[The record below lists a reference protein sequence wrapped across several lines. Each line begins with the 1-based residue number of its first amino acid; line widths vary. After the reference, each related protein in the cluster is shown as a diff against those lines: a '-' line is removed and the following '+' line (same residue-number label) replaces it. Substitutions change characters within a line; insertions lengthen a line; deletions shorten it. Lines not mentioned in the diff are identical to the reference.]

1 MKYQTFIIPIKWRFR
16 ILIYLCIFVALNADF
31 YGQFACCVVMNTK
44 KLLLKYLFYDVLA
57 ALLVWLVFVVF
68 RKVINDIQV
77 MHNFEVLLP
86 SRYHLFTLLSFPFYC
101 VFIHYLTGFY
111 LNIQNKAKINLLL
124 TTLVSS
130 LIISIT
136 VFFALKL
143 RDVIVSYEYFYY
155 SLFVLFLQLFVITYT
170 FRRLIFMQVQHNFRS
185 KKWTLNTIIIGDGQ
199 NAQKIAQDIEKHGY
213 QYTFTGFVSAF
224 KKSQIHGDKL
234 LGGFYDIESIINRY
248 DIREVIVALDSD
260 TNDTNLFKIIN
271 QLYKYNVEIRF
282 TPRLYEIL
290 TGSARISTLG
300 INPLVSITQLNMA
313 AWEVSVKRL
322 IDIIASLL
330 ALLFLLPVF
339 IYYAIRIKRDSKG
352 PVFFMQERIGRY
364 GKPFK
369 MVKFRTMYVNSENG
383 TPQLS
388 SAFDDRITPIG
399 RMLRKYRID
408 ELPQFWNVLKGDM
421 SLVGPRPERQY
432 YIDQII
438 KEAPY
443 YCLLY
448 KIRPG
453 LTSWGPIK
461 IGYSDTIE
469 KMIERLNYD
478 IIYIENMSLFNDLKI
493 LIFTIEIIFKGKGM

>member
-1 MKYQTFIIPIKWRFR
+1 
-16 ILIYLCIFVALNADF
+16 
-31 YGQFACCVVMNTK
+31 MNSR
-44 KLLLKYLFYDVLA
+44 KLLIKYLFFDVLA
-57 ALLVWLVFVVF
+57 ALLVWLAFVIF
-68 RKVINDIQV
+68 RKVINDIQI

-86 SRYHLFTLLSFPFYC
+86 SRYHFFTLVTFPLYC

-111 LNIQNKAKINLLL
+111 LNVLNKPKISLLL
-124 TTLVSS
+124 TTFVSS

-143 RDVIVSYEYFYY
+143 GDVIVSYEYFYY
-155 SLFVLFLQLFVITYT
+155 SLSVLFLQLFVITYT
-170 FRRLIFMQVQHNFRS
+170 FRRFIFSSVQRKFRS
-185 KKWTLNTIIIGDGQ
+185 RSWTQNYIIIGDGN
-199 NAQKIAQDIEKHGY
+199 NAQKIAQDINKHGY
-213 QYTFTGFVSAF
+213 QYTFIGFVSAF
-224 KKSQIHGDKL
+224 KKSHVHGDNF
-234 LGGFYDIESIINRY
+234 LGSFYDIESIILKNN
-248 DIREVIVALDSD
+248 IREVIVALESD
-260 TNDTNLFKIIN
+260 TDDTDLFRIIN

-290 TGSARISTLG
+290 TGSARISSLG
-300 INPLVSITQLNMA
+300 INPLVSITQLNMPD
-313 AWEVSVKRL
+313 WEIGVKRL
-322 IDIIASLL
+322 IDILASLL
-330 ALLFLLPVF
+330 ALIFLFPLFLYF
-339 IYYAIRIKRDSKG
+339 GIRVKRDSKG
-352 PVFFMQERIGRY
+352 PVFFLQERIGRY
-364 GKPFK
+364 GKPFN
-369 MVKFRTMYVNSENG
+369 MVKFRTMFVNSENG

-388 SAFDDRITPIG
+388 SAFDERITPFG
-399 RMLRKYRID
+399 KMLRKYRID

-461 IGYSDTIE
+461 IGYSDTID

-493 LIFTIEIIFKGKGM
+493 LLLTIEIIFKGKGM

>member
-1 MKYQTFIIPIKWRFR
+1 MNSSKGLLYKY
-16 ILIYLCIFVALNADF
+16 IL
-31 YGQFACCVVMNTK
+31 
-44 KLLLKYLFYDVLA
+44 YDVFA
-57 ALLVWLVFVVF
+57 SILVWLAFVIF
-68 RKVINDIQV
+68 RKVINDIQII
-77 MHNFEVLLP
+77 HNFEVLLP
-86 SRYHLFTLLSFPFYC
+86 SRYYLFTLITFPVYC

-111 LNIQNKAKINLLL
+111 LNILNKPKISLLL

-136 VFFALKL
+136 VFFVLKL
-143 RDVIVSYEYFYY
+143 SDVIVSYEYFYY

-170 FRRLIFMQVQHNFRS
+170 FRRLIFMQVQHNFKS

-224 KKSQIHGDKL
+224 KKSQIHGEKL
-234 LGGFYDIESIINRY
+234 LGGFYDIEAIINKY
-248 DIREVIVALDSD
+248 EVREVIVALDNNTDDSD
-260 TNDTNLFKIIN
+260 LFRIIN

-300 INPLVSITQLNMA
+300 INPLVSITQLNMPD
-313 AWEVSVKRL
+313 WEVSIKRL
-322 IDIIASLL
+322 IDIVASLL
-330 ALLFLLPVF
+330 SLLILFPF
-339 IYYAIRIKRDSKG
+339 FFYFAIRIKRDSKG
-352 PVFFMQERIGRY
+352 PIFFVQERIGRY
-364 GKPFK
+364 GNPFK

-388 SAFDDRITPIG
+388 SVFDDRITPFG
-399 RMLRKYRID
+399 RILRKYRID

-461 IGYSDTIE
+461 IGYSDTID

-493 LIFTIEIIFKGKGM
+493 LILTVEIIFKGKGM

>member
-1 MKYQTFIIPIKWRFR
+1 M
-16 ILIYLCIFVALNADF
+16 CIFVANKGCVRR
-31 YGQFACCVVMNTK
+31 YITISVVMNSK
-44 KLLLKYLFYDVLA
+44 KLILKYLFYDVLA
-57 ALLVWLVFVVF
+57 ALLVWFAFVIF
-68 RKVINDIQV
+68 RKIINDIQIID
-77 MHNFEVLLP
+77 NFEVLLP
-86 SRYHLFTLLSFPFYC
+86 SRYYLFTLIFFPFYC
-101 VFIHYLTGFY
+101 VFVHYLTGFY
-111 LNIQNKAKINLLL
+111 INILDKPKISLLL
-124 TTLVSS
+124 TTFVSS

-136 VFFALKL
+136 VFFALKI
-143 RDVIVSYEYFYY
+143 RDVIISFEYFYY
-155 SLFVLFLQLFVITYT
+155 SLFVLFLQIFIITYI
-170 FRRLIFMQVQHNFRS
+170 FRRLIYNQVQHNFKT

-199 NAQKIAQDIEKHGY
+199 NAQIIAQDIEKHTF
-213 QYTFTGFVSAF
+213 QYTFTGFVSTY
-224 KKSQIHGDKL
+224 KKSKINEEKL
-234 LGGFYDIESIINRY
+234 LGSFYDIESIINKY
-248 DIREVIVALDSD
+248 DIKEVIVALDSD
-260 TNDTNLFKIIN
+260 INDASLFKIIN

-313 AWEVSVKRL
+313 NWEVCVKRVF
-322 IDIIASLL
+322 DIVSSFL
-330 ALLFLLPVF
+330 ALMILSPFF
-339 IYYAIRIKRDSKG
+339 IYFAIRIKRDSKG
-352 PVFFMQERIGRY
+352 PVFFVQERIGQY
-364 GKPFK
+364 GRPFN

-388 SAFDDRITPIG
+388 SAFDDRITPFG
-399 RMLRKYRID
+399 RILRKYRID
-408 ELPQFWNVLKGDM
+408 ELPQFWNVLIGDM
-421 SLVGPRPERQY
+421 SLVGPRPERQF

-478 IIYIENMSLFNDLKI
+478 VIYIENMSLFNDLKI
-493 LIFTIEIIFKGKGM
+493 LVLTIEIIFKGKGM

>member
-1 MKYQTFIIPIKWRFR
+1 
-16 ILIYLCIFVALNADF
+16 
-31 YGQFACCVVMNTK
+31 
-44 KLLLKYLFYDVLA
+44 
-57 ALLVWLVFVVF
+57 
-68 RKVINDIQV
+68 
-77 MHNFEVLLP
+77 
-86 SRYHLFTLLSFPFYC
+86 
-101 VFIHYLTGFY
+101 
-111 LNIQNKAKINLLL
+111 
-124 TTLVSS
+124 
-130 LIISIT
+130 
-136 VFFALKL
+136 
-143 RDVIVSYEYFYY
+143 
-155 SLFVLFLQLFVITYT
+155 
-170 FRRLIFMQVQHNFRS
+170 MQVQHNFKS

-224 KKSQIHGDKL
+224 KKSQIHGEKL
-234 LGGFYDIESIINRY
+234 LGGFYDIEAIINKY
-248 DIREVIVALDSD
+248 EVREVIVALDNNTDDSD
-260 TNDTNLFKIIN
+260 LFRIIN

-300 INPLVSITQLNMA
+300 INPLVSITQLNMPD
-313 AWEVSVKRL
+313 WEVSIKRL
-322 IDIIASLL
+322 IDIVASLL
-330 ALLFLLPVF
+330 SLLILFPF
-339 IYYAIRIKRDSKG
+339 FFYFAIRIKRDSKG
-352 PVFFMQERIGRY
+352 PIFFVQERIGRY
-364 GKPFK
+364 GNPFK

-388 SAFDDRITPIG
+388 SVFDDRITPFG
-399 RMLRKYRID
+399 RILRKYRID

-461 IGYSDTIE
+461 IGYSDTID

-493 LIFTIEIIFKGKGM
+493 LILTVEIIFKGKGM

>member
-1 MKYQTFIIPIKWRFR
+1 M
-16 ILIYLCIFVALNADF
+16 NAR
-31 YGQFACCVVMNTK
+31 
-44 KLLLKYLFYDVLA
+44 KLLFKYLIYDVLA
-57 ALLVWLVFVVF
+57 ALMVWLAFVVF
-68 RKVINDIQV
+68 RKVINDIQI

-86 SRYHLFTLLSFPFYC
+86 SRYYLFTLITFPIYC

-111 LNIQNKAKINLLL
+111 LNIISKPKISLLL
-124 TTLVSS
+124 TTFVSS

-143 RDVIVSYEYFYY
+143 GDVIVSFEYFYY
-155 SLFVLFLQLFVITYT
+155 SLSVLFLQLFVITYT
-170 FRRLIFMQVQHNFRS
+170 FRRLIFMQVQRKFRS

-199 NAQKIAQDIEKHGY
+199 NAQKIAQDIEKHCY
-213 QYTFTGFVSAF
+213 QYTLTGFVSAF
-224 KKSQIHGDKL
+224 RKSQIHGDKL
-234 LGGFYDIESIINRY
+234 LGSFYDIESIINKH
-248 DIREVIVALDSD
+248 DIREVIVALDSNTED
-260 TNDTNLFKIIN
+260 SDLFKIID
-271 QLYKYNVEIRF
+271 QLYKYDVEIRF

-290 TGSARISTLG
+290 TGSARISQLG
-300 INPLVSITQLNMA
+300 INPLVSITQLNMSD
-313 AWEVSVKRL
+313 WEVSVKRL
-322 IDIIASLL
+322 IDIAASFLS
-330 ALLFLLPVF
+330 LLFLIPVF
-339 IYYAIRIKRDSKG
+339 IYFAIVIKRDSKG
-352 PVFFMQERIGRY
+352 PVFFLQERIGRF
-364 GKPFK
+364 GKPFR

-421 SLVGPRPERQY
+421 SLVGPRPERQF

-438 KEAPY
+438 KDAPY

-493 LIFTIEIIFKGKGM
+493 LLLTIEIIFKGKGM